1 MSFKKKK
8 NRPSNIVHCEP
19 AVASWSPLHAKRISN
34 KGKADTGN
42 TSLWLSG
49 HFQYFISNK
58 ESRLKLAATTS
69 HTERRR
75 VEQKSKQTEEEIYI
89 YINLKHLKKQ
99 RLGSAALTR
108 NEAKS
113 MSTRLLAGESFAIF
127 QIKAELSFAFAK
139 SVR

>member
-1 MSFKKKK
+1 MLLLQVTLNDGGLNK
-8 NRPSNIVHCEP
+8 NQSK
-19 AVASWSPLHAKRISN
+19 LKR
-34 KGKADTGN
+34 K
-42 TSLWLSG
+42 
-49 HFQYFISNK
+49 
-58 ESRLKLAATTS
+58 
-69 HTERRR
+69 
-75 VEQKSKQTEEEIYI
+75 YI